1 MTNLKYALLAIKEG
15 VDIVQVKAETELS
28 MSALKFLKSMKEI
41 PEKGEDLELL
51 KRFAYMEDYL
61 GDIEYHQRH

>member
-28 MSALKFLKSMKEI
+28 MSALKFLKSMKAI

-61 GDIEYHQRH
+61 GDIEYYQRH